1 MEVASTEGLAVGP
14 GYAAVPLSNP
24 THSILGDFRRAFHVL
39 QHCFQRHVGGVS
51 IGCVSEAG
59 RTKEECLISSPNQ
72 LSSTA
77 KLANQRGSTGCLVFG
92 GCSRAHRSRPS

>member
-14 GYAAVPLSNP
+14 GYAAVPLSDP
-24 THSILGDFRRAFHVL
+24 AHSILGDFGCVFHVL

-59 RTKEECLISSPNQ
+59 GTKEECLISPPNQ
-72 LSSTA
+72 LQNWRIREGLPA
-77 KLANQRGSTGCLVFG
+77 VW
-92 GCSRAHRSRPS
+92 